1 MTEYYGRVLQCIIRV
16 QMFKESVTQ
25 KEVKGLSHLFCAT
38 ERMGLTQR
46 LLQGH
51 DLCCD
56 MTKPISEHCL
66 SPYVISLH
74 WIVLSGQ
81 QVNHASCQQ
90 VVTTKD
96 GLMYDAEPH
105 VQTFRFQ
112 DFSENVTQCKFHPF
126 SRQCCYC

>member
-1 MTEYYGRVLQCIIRV
+1 ML
-16 QMFKESVTQ
+16 KESVTQ
-25 KEVKGLSHLFCAT
+25 KEVKGLSHLFCVIG
-38 ERMGLTQR
+38 RM
-46 LLQGH
+46 GH

-56 MTKPISEHCL
+56 MTKPISELCI

-74 WIVLSGQ
+74 WIVFSGQ
-81 QVNHASCQQ
+81 QVNLASCQQ

-112 DFSENVTQCKFHPF
+112 DFSENIT
-126 SRQCCYC
+126 QCCYCYQTTVKKTMKTILEYDKYENM